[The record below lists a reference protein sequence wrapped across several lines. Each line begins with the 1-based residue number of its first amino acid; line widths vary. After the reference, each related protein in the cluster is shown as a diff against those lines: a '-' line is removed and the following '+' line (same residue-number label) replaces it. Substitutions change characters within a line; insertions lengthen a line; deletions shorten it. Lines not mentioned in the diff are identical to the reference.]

1 MRNDLRK
8 YIQTWAHWL
17 THRKSSTKNG
27 YCHRLSTKQD
37 SSGWEKKNNR
47 TSGAHLWI
55 TVVFPRFAVTRP
67 PRNCQMFMFPTEW
80 MHSKHISVFLS
91 FFMFFSPDYKTEL
104 SFFLKKVENFQPLQ
118 KKKSLV
124 FPSARNRHCSQ
135 FSFYFLF
142 PMHTNVS
149 ECTYRYWQ
157 CAKYISLYTNYVEQ
171 KVFFFFF
178 GFLSHVKLVHF
189 SQLVP

>member
-1 MRNDLRK
+1 MRKKKQQNQWGTSVD
-8 YIQTWAHWL
+8 YSGVSQVCCDQTA
-17 THRKSSTKNG
+17 TKLPDV
-27 YCHRLSTKQD
+27 YK
-37 SSGWEKKNNR
+37 
-47 TSGAHLWI
+47 
-55 TVVFPRFAVTRP
+55 
-67 PRNCQMFMFPTEW
+67 FPTEW

-178 GFLSHVKLVHF
+178 WFFKPCKAGTF
-189 SQLVP
+189 